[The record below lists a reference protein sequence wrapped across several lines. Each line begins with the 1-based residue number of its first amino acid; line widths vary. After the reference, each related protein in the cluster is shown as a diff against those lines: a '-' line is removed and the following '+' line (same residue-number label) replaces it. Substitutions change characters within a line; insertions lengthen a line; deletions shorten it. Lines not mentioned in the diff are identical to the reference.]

1 VSEEQVMN
9 EPHKESGTHLALTS
23 GSDVIEEALQTARAL
38 EDLLQRA
45 SDEMHYGHDVRIAS
59 ALAGTLADQIAS
71 LQHSR
76 AA

>member
-1 VSEEQVMN
+1 MN
-9 EPHKESGTHLALTS
+9 EPHEESGTQLALTS

-45 SDEMHYGHDVRIAS
+45 SDGTNYGHDVRIAS